1 MLYVTLRPIAQRDL
15 EAVSRLIFDAVHHG
29 TTVMYTA
36 EQRAAWMPSVRRG
49 GIWYRRLMQGDGWVA
64 VKRGDIVGVITMTDC
79 GYIDLVFVAPSMT
92 GHGVG
97 GMLIKHIISSARMRG
112 LICLITDAS
121 LIAAPLFARHGWRI
135 LRRQRVRRNGTHL
148 LNVRMGLLLR
158 QPAYGI
164 YRSYGSRWRCLSASF
179 AESYVSCSTV

>member
-29 TTVMYTA
+29 TIAAYTA
-36 EQRAAWMPSVRRG
+36 EQRAARMPSVRQG

-64 VKRGDIVGVITMTDC
+64 VKQGIVVGVITMTVD
-79 GYIDLVFVAPSMT
+79 GYVDLVFVAPNMT
-92 GHGVG
+92 GRGVG
-97 GMLIKHIISSARMRG
+97 GMLMKHAISAARKRG
-112 LICLITDAS
+112 LAYMTADAS
-121 LIAAPLFARHGWRI
+121 LIAAPLFVRHGWRI

-164 YRSYGSRWRCLSASF
+164 YRSYGSRCRCLSASF